1 MTKTEHFKL
10 VAKIHKQY
18 AAGSEDRAV
27 VSLAIRTFQDQYAN
41 NRNMLKLKLQ
51 SLLETV

>member
-1 MTKTEHFKL
+1 MTKLEHFKL

-18 AAGSEDRAV
+18 APGTEDRAF
-27 VSLAIRTFQDQYAN
+27 VSLAIRTFQVEYAN
-41 NRNMLKLKLQ
+41 NRNMLKLKLE